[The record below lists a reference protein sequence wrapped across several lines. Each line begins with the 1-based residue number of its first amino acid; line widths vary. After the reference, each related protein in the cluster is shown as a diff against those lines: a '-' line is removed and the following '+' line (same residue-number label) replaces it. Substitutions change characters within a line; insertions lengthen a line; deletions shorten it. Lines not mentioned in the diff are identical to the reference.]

1 MDVQAYC
8 RGIYGDAASVSA
20 VRTDAYSWRCTV
32 RGREHMVD
40 VNELCSRQ
48 FGPGYVAQIDD
59 ASDPYNWYCRRAAAE
74 HGEPAPSS
82 PGR

>member
-1 MDVQAYC
+1 
-8 RGIYGDAASVSA
+8 
-20 VRTDAYSWRCTV
+20 
-32 RGREHMVD
+32 MVD